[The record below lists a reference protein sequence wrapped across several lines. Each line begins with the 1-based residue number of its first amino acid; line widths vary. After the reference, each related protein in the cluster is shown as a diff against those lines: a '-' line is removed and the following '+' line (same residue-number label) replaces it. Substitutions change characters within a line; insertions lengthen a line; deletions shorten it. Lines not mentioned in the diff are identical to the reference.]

1 MDLRPYAQELRS
13 ETHWE
18 RKAENREAIL
28 RALIVAPFENISE
41 FTALRNRLVSDIRLR
56 YQCGF
61 ELAKRVPSISTFSRV
76 FGQIAEKEIAQKL
89 FNDLVQQCLDE
100 NIIAADTIA
109 IDSTAIDAYE
119 QKQPKSKSQKTGNA
133 TWGAKY
139 DTFKNKLTWFGYKIH
154 LAVDTS
160 SELPLALE
168 VTPAN
173 IYDGDMGPALIEKIA
188 AQIPEGTLNYVI
200 ADSGYD
206 QLKNYEAAKAH
217 GAQAIIPL
225 NLRNA

>member
-1 MDLRPYAQELRS
+1 M
-13 ETHWE
+13 
-18 RKAENREAIL
+18 
-28 RALIVAPFENISE
+28 
-41 FTALRNRLVSDIRLR
+41 
-56 YQCGF
+56 
-61 ELAKRVPSISTFSRV
+61 
-76 FGQIAEKEIAQKL
+76 
-89 FNDLVQQCLDE
+89 
-100 NIIAADTIA
+100 
-109 IDSTAIDAYE
+109 
-119 QKQPKSKSQKTGNA
+119 
-133 TWGAKY
+133 
-139 DTFKNKLTWFGYKIH
+139 
-154 LAVDTS
+154 DTS
-160 SELPLALE
+160 SELPLALV

>member
-1 MDLRPYAQELRS
+1 M
-13 ETHWE
+13 
-18 RKAENREAIL
+18 
-28 RALIVAPFENISE
+28 
-41 FTALRNRLVSDIRLR
+41 
-56 YQCGF
+56 
-61 ELAKRVPSISTFSRV
+61 
-76 FGQIAEKEIAQKL
+76 L